1 MKYVLLILL
10 TVLCTVTVTGQNAL
24 PVGAMLPKGDVKMKD
39 VSGTLVSLNEVKAA
53 GGLLVLFTCNT
64 CPYIEKNQSRIK
76 EICRY
81 AEEKNIGV
89 ILLNANE
96 GDRQDGDSYADMQAY
111 AQHQGYQW
119 KYALDSRSEVA
130 DAFGANRTPECFLF
144 DNTNKLVYHGAI
156 DNSPADISN
165 VSRVYV
171 REAIN
176 EMVAGK
182 DVTVKESRSVGC
194 TIRRKG

>member
-1 MKYVLLILL
+1 MKHVLLILL
-10 TVLCTVTVTGQNAL
+10 LASWAVTGISQHVL
-24 PVGAMLPKGDVKMKD
+24 PAGAILPKGDVKMKD
-39 VSGTLVSLNEVKAA
+39 VSGTLVSLNEAKAA
-53 GGLLVLFTCNT
+53 NGLLVLFTCNT
-64 CPYIEKNQSRIK
+64 CPYIEKNQSRII

-89 ILLNANE
+89 ILLNSNE

-111 AQHQGYQW
+111 AQQQGYQW